1 MALVAVFSLAA
12 APPGGD
18 LFENAD
24 KVLHALAYAATSFL
38 FLFAAVWRPGRG
50 EGRFPG
56 AAAWIVLAASVTG
69 FAIEIVQGHAGRQR
83 SALDFLADVIGV
95 LVALGIWDAMR
106 RRGRAHRPN
115 GGVDPGPSE
124 G

>member
-1 MALVAVFSLAA
+1 VLVAVFSLAA
-12 APPGGD
+12 VPPGAQ

-24 KVLHALAYAATSFL
+24 KVLHGVAYAGTSFL
-38 FLFAAVWRPGRG
+38 FLLAAVWRPGRG
-50 EGRFPG
+50 EGPFPW
-56 AAAWIVLAASVTG
+56 ATTWIVLVAGVTG

-83 SALDFLADVIGV
+83 SGLDFLADVIGV
-95 LVALGIWDAMR
+95 LVALGVWDAMR

-115 GGVDPGPSE
+115 GGVDPGSSE